1 MDLKSKNKVLNI
13 ILSIFIF
20 LLILAPIG
28 GLVAGIYVSEI
39 QLITNG
45 TAVEGATIK
54 LSELFESAFNA
65 LRNLDFSNSSIAATT
80 VVNMLS
86 NIFFLGAFFAAGII
100 VTINSIILLVN
111 TIKGLTKGVPSGKI
125 TKPLLRIAVSIAGY
139 ISIMLGMLFLADP
152 ASHTYLTI
160 GVGPL
165 VQLGVAILYIIIAS
179 TMHIATR
186 SDHKAVGKVFQIIV
200 TFLAFVTLI
209 ILFVTPFKD
218 GDVLSFSMIQLF
230 LNSIYQTIA
239 SEDPQTMYISIL
251 GAIGFGLLI
260 AAFFTL
266 TKVATAPMG
275 GNAGEKKNR
284 DYGISAIIRSAV
296 FLVLFGGGI
305 AFIII
310 TFLRLH
316 FFTNLKLS
324 TIFIVTIVLAVT
336 LLILSIVAK
345 SVDKRPPV
353 TEEAKTEEAPKE
365 ESTEN
370 KPEESQVEP
379 EPEENNA
386 LEQGEEDHDKVEEE
400 NKAPEILDDEKT
412 PEDTKKEEVVILVAE
427 EPKPE
432 APQAAP
438 QGPKFCPNC
447 GTPTNGSKF
456 CPNCGTKL
464 L

>member
-20 LLILAPIG
+20 LLIFAPVG
-28 GLVAGIYVSEI
+28 GLLAGIYVSEMQI
-39 QLITNG
+39 LYEG
-45 TAVEGATIK
+45 TSMGTTK
-54 LSELFESAFNA
+54 LLDLLKSSFEAFK
-65 LRNLDFSNSSIAATT
+65 NLNFDNSSAAGST
-80 VVNMLS
+80 VVNLLS
-86 NIFFLGAFFAAGII
+86 NLFFLGAFFAAAII
-100 VTINSIILLVN
+100 VTINSVILLVN

-139 ISIMLGMLFLADP
+139 ISIMLGMFFLANP
-152 ASHTYLTI
+152 ASHAYLTI

-179 TMHIATR
+179 VMHIATR

-200 TFLAFVTLI
+200 TFLAFITLI

-230 LNSIYQTIA
+230 LNSIYQTIV
-239 SEDPQTMYISIL
+239 SEDPQTVYISIL
-251 GAIGFGLLI
+251 GAIGFGLLV
-260 AAFFTL
+260 ASFFTL
-266 TKVATAPMG
+266 TKVVTAPMG

-284 DYGISAIIRSAV
+284 DYGISTIIRSAV
-296 FLVLFGGGI
+296 FLTLFGAGI

-316 FFTNLKLS
+316 FFADFKYS
-324 TIFIVTIVLAVT
+324 IIGIVTIASAVT

-345 SVDKRPPV
+345 SVDKMPPV

-365 ESTEN
+365 ELTEN
-370 KPEESQVEP
+370 KPEESEVLQ

-400 NKAPEILDDEKT
+400 NKAPETLDDEST